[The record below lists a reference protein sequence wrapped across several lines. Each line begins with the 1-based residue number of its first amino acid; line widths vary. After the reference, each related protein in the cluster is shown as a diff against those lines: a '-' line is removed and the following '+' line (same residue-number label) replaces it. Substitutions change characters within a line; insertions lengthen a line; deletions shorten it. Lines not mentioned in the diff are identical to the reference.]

1 MPEHQELQVTPRCDV
16 CACLQSF

>member
-1 MPEHQELQVTPRCDV
+1 MPEHQELQVTPGCDV